1 MDNVSSRG
9 KLMENLQAASERR
22 QSKRASLSVGL
33 AHSPS
38 EILDAQRLRYRVFA
52 GEMGAN
58 LPSRTP
64 GGSAAKLAS
73 GEAPSTA
80 GSPVLLPPVPD
91 HAALGGK
98 SVLIADDVADSGETL
113 KMVKTICQDY
123 AQDVRCAVIYEKPR
137 SIVTCEYVWRR
148 TDRWVSFPW
157 SSEPPVVSTGYDH
170 PKD

>member
-1 MDNVSSRG
+1 MNELPRDGRD
-9 KLMENLQAASERR
+9 R
-22 QSKRASLSVGL
+22 
-33 AHSPS
+33 
-38 EILDAQRLRYRVFA
+38 EILTRESFGRAARDVATMVADDGFRPDVIVAVARGGLIPA
-52 GEMGAN
+52 GALGYALDIKDLHVLNIEFYTGIGAT
-58 LPSRTP
+58 LT
-64 GGSAAKLAS
+64 
-73 GEAPSTA
+73 
-80 GSPVLLPPVPD
+80 SPVLLPPVPD